1 MKKKFAIVLL
11 VVLAMLIMAVVPVM
25 ARGDVPSDPA
35 APSTAQIYVIG
46 LLASA
51 LVSVLKFVSARWPK
65 VVIKREWL
73 TVALYVISLGLSVA
87 WSGLTLPVFAAFSDP
102 ISFAAACLG
111 WANALLLALAPS
123 VAFATLIYN
132 LLLKRVFDQWT
143 AKYNG

>member
-1 MKKKFAIVLL
+1 MKKKFSIVLL
-11 VVLAMLIMAVVPVM
+11 VVLAMLIMAVVPVL
-25 ARGDVPSDPA
+25 ARGDVPVDP

-132 LLLKRVFDQWT
+132 ILLKRIFDQWT
-143 AKYNG
+143 AKYSG